1 MTDVD
6 GRPSVSAPPPRPRR
20 VPRRKRVVDDWRNDP
35 WDDTSD
41 LSAVQLDRSRRGSVI
56 GRIVGFS
63 FFAVLAVMILVAG
76 AAGYWVLRQV
86 NPPGDAGAKVNFTI
100 NQGDTIETLAL
111 RLEQQGI
118 ITNAKVFKQYVKRKG
133 GYVPLVGYYTV
144 RPKDTMGNI
153 LAVLKTPPA
162 LTFET
167 VTFPEGFTFQDMGKR
182 LGTKVPR
189 LNVVNFATA
198 STDGQVRSKFEP
210 EGINS
215 LEGLLFPDTYQVA
228 GNEDETSVVKR
239 MVNRMERVAV
249 KQGIEKVPPFAGS
262 ETCPVGP
269 YQVLTVASII
279 EKEAKTD
286 EDRGKISRVIWNR
299 LALGI
304 KLEVDATL
312 RYGADP
318 ATPFAQLRDTDTPY
332 NTYLHPCLPPTPI
345 ANPGAKSIAAAVN
358 PAADP
363 PLTAC
368 GKVAKECHYLYYVLK
383 DKDSHVFA
391 TNVEDHDRNVAA
403 AQAAGLLG

>member
-6 GRPSVSAPPPRPRR
+6 GRPSVSAPPPRR

-35 WDDTSD
+35 WDDTAD

-56 GRIVGFS
+56 GRVVGFS
-63 FFAVLAVMILVAG
+63 FLVVLAVMILVAG
-76 AAGYWVLRQV
+76 AVGYWVLRQV

-100 NQGDTIETLAL
+100 NQGDTIETLAI

-210 EGINS
+210 EGVVS

-249 KQGIEKVPPFAGS
+249 KQGIEKVPYPGS
-262 ETCPVGP
+262 ETCPISTS
-269 YQVLTVASII
+269 YQVLTIASISGVCLTARAQVRSRQRADEFQRSI
-279 EKEAKTD
+279 QLEALAIGFGAFFILSMTGGMLHGAAIGD
-286 EDRGKISRVIWNR
+286 PAQALQITFIGGTLTWIG
-299 LALGI
+299 ALGI
-304 KLEVDATL
+304 
-312 RYGADP
+312 
-318 ATPFAQLRDTDTPY
+318 
-332 NTYLHPCLPPTPI
+332 
-345 ANPGAKSIAAAVN
+345 
-358 PAADP
+358 
-363 PLTAC
+363 LT
-368 GKVAKECHYLYYVLK
+368 
-383 DKDSHVFA
+383 F
-391 TNVEDHDRNVAA
+391 RNRRAS
-403 AQAAGLLG
+403 